1 VAYRMAGDR
10 MWRWRFD
17 AACRDGDASL
27 FFAPSYFEKRE
38 EKGAREAS
46 AKVICRRCPIRESCL
61 EYALTI
67 RESHGV
73 WGGLNELERRRLL
86 RERPLRAG

>member
-1 VAYRMAGDR
+1 VAQRMVDDR
-10 MWRWRFD
+10 MWRWQFN
-17 AACRDGDASL
+17 AACRGGDASL
-27 FFAPSYFEKRE
+27 FFAPSYFEKHG
-38 EKGAREAS
+38 EKDAREAS
-46 AKVICRRCPIRESCL
+46 AKAICRRCPVRESCL
-61 EYALTI
+61 DYALTI